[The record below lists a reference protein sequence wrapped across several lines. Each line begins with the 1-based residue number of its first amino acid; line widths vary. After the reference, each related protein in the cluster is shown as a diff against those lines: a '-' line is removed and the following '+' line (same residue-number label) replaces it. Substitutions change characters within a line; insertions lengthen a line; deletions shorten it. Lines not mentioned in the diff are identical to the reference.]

1 MLVARIAWKAPSF
14 QSPFQANQ
22 WFWVKK
28 IVLSDF
34 EEAVVVQVSFWEH
47 GDAEFLEQLA
57 IGQGLAC
64 QEAEAP
70 NDRVVEEQK
79 LSKLQLLPASEIE
92 DVEKDYDSEVGTLQ
106 FVDVIGVGSQ
116 HQDAHDLEH
125 IYLIVLGD
133 AVIDV
138 ERRYPRQVN
147 EPKKLRAG

>member
-1 MLVARIAWKAPSF
+1 M
-14 QSPFQANQ
+14 
-22 WFWVKK
+22 
-28 IVLSDF
+28 
-34 EEAVVVQVSFWEH
+34 
-47 GDAEFLEQLA
+47 
-57 IGQGLAC
+57 
-64 QEAEAP
+64 
-70 NDRVVEEQK
+70 
-79 LSKLQLLPASEIE
+79 
-92 DVEKDYDSEVGTLQ
+92 Q